1 VGVQRLAS
9 EFAVY
14 KDFLQAATEDVMAQ
28 PRLEGRVSPDEMA
41 RVRAFSS
48 AWRAAHGGT
57 DADAFRALVRLGLDA
72 AARPCSHDARWFEI
86 EDRLERIEVLLDA
99 LGRAVSAM
107 PSLAAWLL
115 ANAPATQFDAPSAEA
130 MAEALEE
137 LLALDWDERCRRHGV
152 PRPRAP
158 LLRSEPVVFDVPP
171 SREANAPGLRLKGT
185 TVRLSPGDWE
195 RVAAHVA
202 RTQLT
207 QQAALVGL
215 IRSGLDAAEIET
227 VRDDLARLLGRA
239 HRIESQLDAI
249 GPLATSGASVVV
261 HLWRHLT
268 GRPEEW
274 EQVVLRE
281 AFAVAEATWHG
292 LQEGPPQP
300 VPGKLLL
307 DPIDESE
314 GDGWPT

>member
-1 VGVQRLAS
+1 
-9 EFAVY
+9 
-14 KDFLQAATEDVMAQ
+14 MAQ
-28 PRLEGRVSPDEMA
+28 PRLEGRVSSDEMA

-72 AARPCSHDARWFEI
+72 AARPRSHDARGFDV
-86 EDRLERIEVLLDA
+86 EDRLERIEALLDA
-99 LGRAVSAM
+99 LGRAVSGT

-115 ANAPATQFDAPSAEA
+115 ANAPATRADAPSAEA

-137 LLALDWDERCRRHGV
+137 LLAADWDERRQRLGL

-158 LLRSEPVVFDVPP
+158 VRRREAVALDVPARCEAP
-171 SREANAPGLRLKGT
+171 SGPRLKGT

-202 RTQLT
+202 RVGVGR
-207 QQAALVGL
+207 QAALVDL
-215 IRSGLDAAEIET
+215 VRRGLDTAEVES
-227 VRDDLARLLGRA
+227 VRDDLARLLDRA
-239 HRIESQLDAI
+239 HRIEAQLDAI

-274 EQVVLRE
+274 ERAVLRE
-281 AFAVAEATWHG
+281 TFDVAEATWHG

-300 VPGKLLL
+300 VPGKLQL
-307 DPIDESE
+307 DPIAESE